1 METPAFTKPI
11 ETLANDINNSAT
23 VENAKQSA
31 DEVRANAEEAIAR
44 GSNALRQGATRAR
57 EALSQTTDQ
66 AVHYVQDQ
74 PLKSLLIAAVAGAAI
89 ALLAAALS
97 NRHSHH

>member
-1 METPAFTKPI
+1 METSAFTKPI
-11 ETLANDINNSAT
+11 ETLANDIKNSAT

-31 DEVRANAEEAIAR
+31 DEVRASAEEVIAR
-44 GSNALRQGATRAR
+44 SSTALRQGATRAR
-57 EALSQTTDQ
+57 EALSHTTEQT
-66 AVHYVQDQ
+66 AHYVQDH
-74 PLKSLLIAAVAGAAI
+74 PLKSLLMAVVAGATI